1 MKDMKQ
7 KYDHCLQHVGHNVQA
22 QMADN
27 QVFMGL
33 LESVDEEHVYLL
45 VQDHS
50 DNVDHDGMSGS
61 YGGHHQGSHHHHGGH
76 HGHHHGHDHHGGHH
90 GHHHGHDHHG
100 GHHGH
105 HHHDHHGATTVIT
118 KATIITKE
126 TTNIMR
132 AKVMAMGKVCTTC
145 LNKDMV
151 SSLTQVLNR

>member
-50 DNVDHDGMSGS
+50 DNVDHDGMSG
-61 YGGHHQGSHHHHGGH
+61 YYGSHHHHGGH
-76 HGHHHGHDHHGGHH
+76 HGHHQGHNHHGGHH
-90 GHHHGHDHHG
+90 GHHQATTIME
-100 GHHGH
+100 
-105 HHHDHHGATTVIT
+105 ATTVII
-118 KATIITKE
+118 KP
-126 TTNIMR
+126 R
-132 AKVMAMGKVCTTC
+132 PSWRSPR
-145 LNKDMV
+145 
-151 SSLTQVLNR
+151 SSPRPRPSRGPSWPRISRSTPRKPPPSFGPNL